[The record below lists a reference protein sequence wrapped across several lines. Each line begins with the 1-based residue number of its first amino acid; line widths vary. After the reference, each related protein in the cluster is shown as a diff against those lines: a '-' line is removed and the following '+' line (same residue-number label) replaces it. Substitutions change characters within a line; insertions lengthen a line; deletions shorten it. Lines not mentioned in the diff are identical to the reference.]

1 MFLFAYTPA
10 ASGDRNQNIH
20 IISDTIPVP
29 SIGAQSKSSP
39 TTNKPKPKPQQQ
51 SLATISTMADQQQ
64 ASVLVPP
71 GENYSYVQLTAVHDY
86 NYPVVDEP
94 IGCIIRNSREDSPS
108 SIKKRSPTDVFAQS
122 LKETHATKNR
132 MRCR

>member
-1 MFLFAYTPA
+1 M
-10 ASGDRNQNIH
+10 
-20 IISDTIPVP
+20 P

-39 TTNKPKPKPQQQ
+39 TLNKPKPKPKHQQQ
-51 SLATISTMADQQQ
+51 SLATISTMAEQQQ
-64 ASVLVPP
+64 PAVHVPP

-86 NYPVVDEP
+86 NYPVVEEP
-94 IGCIIRNSREDSPS
+94 IGCIIRNTREDSPN

-122 LKETHATKNR
+122 LKETHAAKNR